1 VVLGEVVWMHVD
13 PAVMDERYR
22 VHADRLQAAG
32 RMGGFS
38 YCSTRDGFDVPPG
51 IAALKPPTT

>member
-1 VVLGEVVWMHVD
+1 VLGEVVWMHVD

-38 YCSTRDGFDVPPG
+38 YCTTRDGFDVPPG
-51 IAALKPPTT
+51 KAALRPM